1 MPDKT
6 AKKLIPNEK
15 LLITNK
21 EAMELLGFKSRT
33 LLNWYIKTK
42 ALPYVKIGHFI
53 RFNPDAIKK
62 WKEDLIEKTA
72 A

>member
-1 MPDKT
+1 MSDKART
-6 AKKLIPNEK
+6 EELNEK
-15 LLITNK
+15 LLVTTQ
-21 EAMELLGFKSRT
+21 EAMEILGFKSRT
-33 LLNWYIKTK
+33 LLNWYINTK

-62 WKEDLIEKTA
+62 WKEEVLEKETA